1 MFFPCSKNVVT
12 NSVFLAY
19 CFEHLFFHHP
29 SAEHSS
35 SLSAL
40 HILPLPLISC
50 PVQHWDISPICPS
63 AHLSCISIKPPSC
76 FLPCHIWHPRESWLK
91 VNKADDFSHSHSQS
105 FLSSLLCQQQED
117 DETAAAWGIPA
128 EPAPGMYPEPVAQG
142 RSCCGWQSSHPCSS
156 FFVCGSTLLLPREEG
171 ECRVGELCLPDLAWI
186 LLHCSAPVPPAAPG
200 CLSLSSVLSKSCLAK
215 KLWAGKWCH
224 HDNLF
229 HTSLSQ
235 LSESVPLLGTWMT
248 SLLRQGRC
256 PHNSVPTVF
265 DKVLSKVCRKS
276 EVLLWFKCSTIP
288 SVLQLL
294 ITMCLIQ
301 LCPPLLPW
309 KAQWNLNFAKEG
321 VHVSS
326 SMREI
331 VPAVVSI
338 LIATKASLEEN
349 ISPSPLADNFI
360 DLFLSHYVLYA
371 SVVCILYSI
380 ILL

>member
-1 MFFPCSKNVVT
+1 
-12 NSVFLAY
+12 
-19 CFEHLFFHHP
+19 
-29 SAEHSS
+29 
-35 SLSAL
+35 
-40 HILPLPLISC
+40 
-50 PVQHWDISPICPS
+50 
-63 AHLSCISIKPPSC
+63 
-76 FLPCHIWHPRESWLK
+76 
-91 VNKADDFSHSHSQS
+91 
-105 FLSSLLCQQQED
+105 
-117 DETAAAWGIPA
+117 
-128 EPAPGMYPEPVAQG
+128 MYLEAVAQG
-142 RSCCGWQSSHPCSS
+142 RSCCGWQSSCPCSS
-156 FFVCGSTLLLPREEG
+156 FFVRGSTLLLPREEG
-171 ECRVGELCLPDLAWI
+171 VCRVGELCLPDLAWI
-186 LLHCSAPVPPAAPG
+186 LLSCSAPVPPAAPG
-200 CLSLSSVLSKSCLAK
+200 CLSLSSVLSKGCLAK

-248 SLLRQGRC
+248 SLLRQGRWS
-256 PHNSVPTVF
+256 HNSVPTVF
-265 DKVLSKVCRKS
+265 DKVLSKVCRNS
-276 EVLLWFKCSTIP
+276 ELLLWFKCSTIA

-294 ITMCLIQ
+294 ISMCLIQ

-371 SVVCILYSI
+371 SVVCILYKASKVELLNKHPNVAPMCFHGWLHTDIFLKIFVYRTQCI
-380 ILL
+380 IPPPNACTPPGEPESTSNAFCLADCSSVLTWGLFLLVWQNDISSSVIDICASQLRVWLRICMGLWIFLLIFQ